1 MERDLFNE
9 DHQMFRDMFTKFL
22 QREVE
27 PYYDKWEKEGM
38 VDPELWKKAGENGF
52 LCPWLPEEYGG
63 SGVDFLYSA
72 VMIESL
78 AGMGFSGF
86 GVNLHNDIAVPY
98 IWTFGNEGQKK
109 KWLPGCC
116 TGEYIT
122 AVAMTEPDAGSDLQ
136 AIRTTA
142 VKDGNEYVINGQ
154 KTFITNGILNNLCIV
169 AAKTDPKADP
179 PYKGVSL
186 FLVEGETP
194 GYNKGRNL
202 EKIGMHSQDT
212 AELLFDDCRVPAENL
227 LGEEGQGF
235 ISLMKELQQERL
247 VCAIGS
253 AAAIWRTLALTKDY
267 INERKAFGRPLS
279 RFQNTRFKMAEM
291 YTIAEITQTFVDQ
304 LVKRHVAGEKIDVET
319 AMAKYWVT
327 ENLKKTVDECLQFF
341 GGYGYMEEYPIARY
355 YRDVRVQTIF
365 AGTTEIMKEI
375 ISRDR
380 LA

>member
-1 MERDLFNE
+1 MKRDLFNE
-9 DHQMFRDMFTKFL
+9 DHEMFREMFTKFL

-27 PYYDKWEKEGM
+27 PYYEQWEKDGQ
-38 VDPELWKKAGENGF
+38 VSPELWKKAGENGF

-63 SGVDFLYSA
+63 SGVDFLYS
-72 VMIESL
+72 VLIIEAL

-86 GVNLHNDIAVPY
+86 GINLHNDIAVPY
-98 IWTFGNEGQKK
+98 IWAFGSEDQKK
-109 KWLPGCC
+109 KYLPGCSS
-116 TGEYIT
+116 GEYIT

-142 VKDGNEYVINGQ
+142 LKDGNDYVINGQ

-186 FLVEGETP
+186 FLVEGDNP
-194 GYNKGRNL
+194 GYVKGRNL
-202 EKIGMHSQDT
+202 EKLGMHSQDT
-212 AELLFDDCRVPAENL
+212 AELLFEDCRVPAENM
-227 LGEEGQGF
+227 LGKEGFGF
-235 ISLMKELQQERL
+235 ISLMQELQQERL

-253 AAAIWRTLALTKDY
+253 AAAMWRTLALTKEY

-291 YTIAEITQTFVDQ
+291 YTVAEVTQSFVDH
-304 LVKRHVAGEKIDVET
+304 LVKRHVAGDKIDVESG
-319 AMAKYWVT
+319 MAKYWAT
-327 ENLKKTVDECLQFF
+327 ENLKKTVDECLQLF
-341 GGYGYMEEYPIARY
+341 GGYGYMEEYPIARA
-355 YRDVRVQTIF
+355 YRDARVQTIY